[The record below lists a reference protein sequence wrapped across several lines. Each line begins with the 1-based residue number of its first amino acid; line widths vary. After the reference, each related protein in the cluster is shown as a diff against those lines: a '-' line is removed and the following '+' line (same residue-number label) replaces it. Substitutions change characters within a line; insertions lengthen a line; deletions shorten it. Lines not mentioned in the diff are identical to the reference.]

1 MLSAILRRFKLDW
14 NHGHVLKSRAE
25 LSRKFVRDLNTER
38 TNGGWRTMSFFL
50 SLRHPFFMAKP
61 TVKPDRDKATETNL
75 ARKIAKIVGLT
86 LQLWASTAK
95 RILYR

>member
-1 MLSAILRRFKLDW
+1 
-14 NHGHVLKSRAE
+14 
-25 LSRKFVRDLNTER
+25 
-38 TNGGWRTMSFFL
+38 MSFFL

-86 LQLWASTAK
+86 LQL
-95 RILYR
+95 